1 MRTSKAYLCV
11 RHGSR
16 LTAAAFTGRMTH
28 FAQSGAGIIGR
39 LNQATAKIS
48 KKTAQIFF
56 VYPICT
62 KFAGGKMVI
71 VICHKGN
78 WFTPA
83 VRGRLPAVLNCG
95 GVKLPAVFTL
105 RMTNTHP
112 KQTPTQ
118 RFSFIRFSQWFSP
131 QTSGRLKVTVARH
144 IAQLLACGFDSCDL
158 HRIVNF

>member
-1 MRTSKAYLCV
+1 MTTTKTAHATSLRLTTMRTSKAYLCV

-28 FAQSGAGIIGR
+28 FAQSGADITGR
-39 LNQATAKIS
+39 RNHPAAKIS

-95 GVKLPAVFTL
+95 GFKLRRFLPDKHPPKTD
-105 RMTNTHP
+105 THP
-112 KQTPTQ
+112 KDSVSYGFPN
-118 RFSFIRFSQWFSP
+118 
-131 QTSGRLKVTVARH
+131 GLARKR
-144 IAQLLACGFDSCDL
+144 AG
-158 HRIVNF
+158 V

>member
-16 LTAAAFTGRMTH
+16 LTAAAFTGRMTRLG
-28 FAQSGAGIIGR
+28 QSAAGITDR
-39 LNQATAKIS
+39 PNQATAKIS
-48 KKTAQIFF
+48 KKTLEIFF

-62 KFAGGKMVI
+62 KFAAGKMVI

-95 GVKLPAVFTL
+95 GVNRVRSPKTY
-105 RMTNTHP
+105 THP
-112 KQTPTQ
+112 KDSVSYGFPN
-118 RFSFIRFSQWFSP
+118 
-131 QTSGRLKVTVARH
+131 GLARKR
-144 IAQLLACGFDSCDL
+144 AG
-158 HRIVNF
+158 V